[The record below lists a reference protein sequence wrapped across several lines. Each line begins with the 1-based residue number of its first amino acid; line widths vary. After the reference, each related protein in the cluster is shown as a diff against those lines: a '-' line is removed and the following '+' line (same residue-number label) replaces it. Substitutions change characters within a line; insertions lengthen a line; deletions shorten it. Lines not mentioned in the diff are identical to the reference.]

1 MAFLDFRIDRLQIGG
16 RKQRDAEQD
25 VHAREISEFE
35 MLGPGRRDRRA
46 RYWLPVQSV
55 SGVASNVRL
64 QFASML
70 AVIRSVNF

>member
-1 MAFLDFRIDRLQIGG
+1 VSIVVAFLDFRIDRLQIGG

-46 RYWLPVQSV
+46 RY
-55 SGVASNVRL
+55 
-64 QFASML
+64 
-70 AVIRSVNF
+70 